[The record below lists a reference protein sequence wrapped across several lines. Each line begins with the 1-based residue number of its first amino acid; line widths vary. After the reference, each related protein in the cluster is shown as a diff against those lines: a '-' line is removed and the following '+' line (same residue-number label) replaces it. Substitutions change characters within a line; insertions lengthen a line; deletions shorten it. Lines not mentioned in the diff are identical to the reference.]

1 MNAQE
6 MYRKMLAKQSQSSDA
21 PPFKVSAPALSIP
34 DDTTLVVFGGAL
46 LPSPRAAVCSV
57 TAIPSPACEPR
68 SAQ

>member
-6 MYRKMLAKQSQSSDA
+6 MYRKMLAQQSQSSDA

-46 LPSPRAAVCSV
+46 LSLS
-57 TAIPSPACEPR
+57 EPR